1 MNSQILNFFWWDYDG
16 RIPKIEYLMNSNNL
30 TVINSMK
37 KHFKNVLICFHFL
50 ESLVKQYEVK

>member
-1 MNSQILNFFWWDYDG
+1 
-16 RIPKIEYLMNSNNL
+16 MNSNNL